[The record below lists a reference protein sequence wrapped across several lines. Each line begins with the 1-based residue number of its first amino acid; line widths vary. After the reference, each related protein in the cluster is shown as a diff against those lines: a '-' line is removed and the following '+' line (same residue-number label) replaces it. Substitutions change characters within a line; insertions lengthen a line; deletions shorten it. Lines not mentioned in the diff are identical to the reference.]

1 MVNGPHL
8 SLFGENFSGLM
19 GVACLYCRRS
29 HMTCDSNRPCARCVK
44 RNIGQLCHDEIKERS
59 RENGSESTSQSPA
72 VDSVVSPDQHLDIEI
87 KTGIHP
93 LLSLGV
99 KWLTGFRRCTVKRK
113 RKRKCFASPPTTRF
127 ERPVR
132 FSQSVMAIISL
143 LTGAIYIRFRRH
155 WQ

>member
-44 RNIGQLCHDEIKERS
+44 RNIGHLCHDEIKERS

-87 KTGIHP
+87 KTGI
-93 LLSLGV
+93 
-99 KWLTGFRRCTVKRK
+99 
-113 RKRKCFASPPTTRF
+113 SPPIMTWH
-127 ERPVR
+127 EE
-132 FSQSVMAIISL
+132 S
-143 LTGAIYIRFRRH
+143 G
-155 WQ
+155 